1 MEKKSDQGRG
11 WRKRFC
17 CTGRQRSTRRAEGRG
32 GLELGRVVSCRSGD
46 RRGRTELDFGSGE
59 PLDNLHRSTALGAA
73 IQGRGVFSGRSE
85 LFVGW
90 VLCHAEQVEAE
101 GQSGSPAAVG
111 KEAEMPDA
119 HEALRKDVQ

>member
-1 MEKKSDQGRG
+1 M
-11 WRKRFC
+11 
-17 CTGRQRSTRRAEGRG
+17 
-32 GLELGRVVSCRSGD
+32 
-46 RRGRTELDFGSGE
+46 DFGSGE
-59 PLDNLHRSTALGAA
+59 PLDNRHRSTALGAA
-73 IQGRGVFSGRSE
+73 IQGRRVFSGRSE

-119 HEALRKDVQ
+119 YEALRKDVQ